1 MSEVSNQPEDVVAVQ
16 QTTTVVSATWGLLPP
31 PQMLKE
37 YGEVVPDLP
46 ERLTSMFERQ
56 VSDRLQIERVES
68 EAESKRANYRLAA
81 GIVLSASII
90 IGGIVLVATGH
101 DWAGVS
107 MVGMNLVGWAGV
119 FVYGV
124 RSRDRHR

>member
-1 MSEVSNQPEDVVAVQ
+1 
-16 QTTTVVSATWGLLPP
+16 
-31 PQMLKE
+31 MLKE

-90 IGGIVLVATGH
+90 MEELYLWPQVMIGPGCPWSG
-101 DWAGVS
+101 
-107 MVGMNLVGWAGV
+107 
-119 FVYGV
+119 
-124 RSRDRHR
+124 